1 MTILL
6 VSALR
11 DEGPHVLEW
20 IAHHRSIGVTDFL
33 LFTNDCA
40 DGTDAMLDA
49 LGAFGAFGVVHEPN
63 PAEPGKSVQW
73 SALKA
78 AWDHPLRKRADWILC
93 IDSDEFVN
101 LTAPLN
107 SLQDLI
113 AQMGEA
119 DAITLPWRLFG
130 HNGQAR
136 LTDAPTCATFTRC
149 APLGCAYPVGAR
161 QFKTLFRAK
170 GPFRQIGVHRPR
182 LKKDQTAVW
191 LDASGAQMP
200 PEFATA
206 EQRLTLFG
214 FPETAALV
222 QLNHYSV
229 RSAESFMVKRAR
241 GLPNRRGKPIDL
253 TYWVERNFNTI
264 EETSIAR
271 FEAGTAAILGQMMQV
286 PGLRDLHVAAHANY
300 HASFEAILRDEASLK
315 LFGRLL
321 LAATSVP
328 LPHPVISELVHRYQN
343 VTDDDT

>member
-1 MTILL
+1 MRVLL

-11 DEGPHVLEW
+11 DEGPHALEW
-20 IAHHRSIGVTDFL
+20 IAHHRAIGVTDFL

-40 DGTDAMLDA
+40 DGTDVMLDA
-49 LGAFGAFGVVHEPN
+49 LSGFGVVHAPN
-63 PAEPGKSVQW
+63 PADAGKSVQW

-78 AWDHPLRKRADWILC
+78 AWDHPLRKQADWILC
-93 IDSDEFVN
+93 VDSDEFVN
-101 LTAPLN
+101 LTAPLAT
-107 SLQDLI
+107 LGDLV
-113 AQMGEA
+113 AQIGEA

-136 LTDAPTCATFTRC
+136 LTQAATCESFTRC

-182 LKKDQTAVW
+182 LKKDQTAIWV
-191 LDASGAQMP
+191 DGSGTRMS
-200 PEFATA
+200 PEFAAA

-214 FPETAALV
+214 FPETAGLV

-241 GLPNRRGKPIDL
+241 GLPNRRSKPIDL
-253 TYWVERNFNTI
+253 TYWVERNFNTV
-264 EETSIAR
+264 EDTSIAR
-271 FEAGTAAILGQMMQV
+271 FAPRTAEVWGQMMQL
-286 PGLRDLHVAAHANY
+286 PGLRDLHEAAHAHH

-315 LFGRLL
+315 LYGRLL
-321 LAATSVP
+321 MAATSAP
-328 LPHPVISELVHRYQN
+328 LPQSVISDLIKRYQR
-343 VTDDDT
+343 VTSDHA

>member
-11 DEGPHVLEW
+11 DEGPHILEW

-40 DGTDAMLDA
+40 DGTEVMLDA
-49 LGAFGAFGVVHEPN
+49 LGAFGVTHVAN

-78 AWDHPLRKRADWILC
+78 AWDHPLRKKADWILC
-93 IDSDEFVN
+93 VDSDEFVN
-101 LTAPLN
+101 LTAPLA
-107 SLQDLI
+107 SLDELI

-136 LTDAPTCATFTRC
+136 LTDRPTCETFTRC
-149 APLGCAYPVGAR
+149 APLGCDYPVGAR

-182 LKKDQTAVW
+182 LKKDRTAVW
-191 LDASGAQMP
+191 RDSAGAQMP
-200 PEFATA
+200 AEFAAA
-206 EQRLTLFG
+206 EHRLTLFG
-214 FPETAALV
+214 MPESADLV

-229 RSAESFMVKRAR
+229 RSAQSFMVKRAR
-241 GLPNRRGKPIDL
+241 GLPNRWGKPIDL
-253 TYWVERNFNTI
+253 TYWVERNFNTV
-264 EETSIAR
+264 EDTSITR
-271 FEAGTAAILGQMMQV
+271 FEAGTAEVLSQMV
-286 PGLRDLHVAAHANY
+286 KIHGLRDLHAAAHAHH

-315 LFGRLL
+315 LYGRLL

-328 LPHPVISELVHRYQN
+328 LPRSVVGELIQRYQQ
-343 VTDDDT
+343 VPRSEGSS